1 MPLIG
6 KKYVKNNLNLN
17 YSTEHIAQIIE
28 AQIIGDSKAS
38 ISHLSIDSRTIE
50 NSQNTLFFALSG
62 SQKNG
67 HEYIQDAYEK
77 GIRCFVVSHLEN
89 SFSSLNETCFL
100 LVKNPLKALQ
110 TLAKYHRESFHLQTI
125 GITGSNGKTIVKEW
139 LSSCLNDEFSIIRS
153 PKSYNSQIGVPLS
166 VWNINSKHTLGIFEA
181 GISQK
186 GEMVHLESIIQP
198 QLGILT
204 HIGTAHQENF
214 TSKEELLEEKLHL
227 FSHCDTL
234 IFPSSKKWVNKIIAK
249 RFPDKNLLSW
259 GFSERSYLRII
270 RLKKRK
276 DYTKI
281 EAIHNH
287 FNIKF
292 KIPFVDQASIDNVL
306 TTITTLLYLGF
317 SEGKINQKINKL
329 QPLKMRLELL
339 EGIHE
344 NLLISDV
351 YNADLDSV
359 KIALDV
365 LAHQEYPSKSLILT
379 LFNSFDQ
386 EIFTIIKKL
395 NLKHLILIGN
405 FEKQDALAQ
414 TTLYYKSTEDFIQ
427 NTDLSIFKN
436 EAILFKGSR
445 RFGLEKVVQ
454 KMIKK
459 NHETIFEINL
469 EHFIH
474 NLNYFKAKLKS
485 TTKIMVMVK
494 ASSYGSGVYEI
505 ANLLKFH
512 QVDYLGVAYPDEGI
526 TLRHLGIQMPIMVMN
541 ADTSSHLSIVENQ
554 LEPEIFSFRVLK
566 SFIETLKQTRQK
578 NYPIHLKLDTGMH
591 RLGFEKNDIK
601 SLQSFLKEHAEWI
614 HVQSIFSH
622 LATADVPQEK
632 DFTIYQIQQFQMLY
646 QELASG
652 LGYQPIQ
659 HILNSSGISHFG
671 EYQFDMVRL
680 GIGIYGYNFDPKVQ
694 QHLKNVG
701 TLKSTLSQIKVIKKG
716 ETVGYSRNFKAEK
729 ETRIATIPIG
739 YADGISRLQGNQVGY
754 VWIHHQKA
762 PIIGNVCMDMIMVD
776 VSTIPCQEGDTAI
789 LLGEHPSLEEVAQW
803 QQTIPYEVLTSISPR
818 VKRIYYRE

>member
-1 MPLIG
+1 M
-6 KKYVKNNLNLN
+6 N
-17 YSTEHIAQIIE
+17 YSIQHIAQIIN
-28 AQIIGDSKAS
+28 ASITGASNTS
-38 ISHLSIDSRTIE
+38 ISHLSIDSRAIE
-50 NSQNTLFFALSG
+50 NSQNTLFFALKG

-67 HEYIQDAYEK
+67 HEYIQDAYKK
-77 GIRCFVVSHLEN
+77 GVQCFVVSHLED
-89 SFSSLNETCFL
+89 SFSTLNEACFL
-100 LVKNPLKALQ
+100 LVQNPLEALQ
-110 TLAKYHRESFHLQTI
+110 TLAKHHRKSFSLPTI

-139 LSSCLNDEFSIIRS
+139 LSTCLNDNFSIARS

-166 VWNINSKHTLGIFEA
+166 IWNINAKHTLGIFEA
-181 GISQK
+181 GISQV
-186 GEMVHLESIIQP
+186 GEMIHLESIIQP

-214 TSKEELLEEKLHL
+214 RSKEELLEEKLNL
-227 FSHCDTL
+227 FTHCDTL
-234 IFPSSKKWVNKIIAK
+234 IFPSSKKWVTKIITK
-249 RFPDKNLLSW
+249 RFHDKKLLSW

-270 RLKKRK
+270 RLKKRRN
-276 DYTKI
+276 YTKV

-306 TTITTLLYLGF
+306 TTIVALLHFGF
-317 SEGKINQKINKL
+317 SEGRINQKIGQL

-379 LFNSFDQ
+379 QFNSFD
-386 EIFTIIKKL
+386 EGIFSIIKKL

-405 FEKQDALAQ
+405 FNKQTSLAQ
-414 TTLYYKSTEDFIQ
+414 TTFYYKNIEDFLE

-459 NHETIFEINL
+459 THETIFEINL
-469 EHFIH
+469 ENLIH
-474 NLNYFKAKLKS
+474 NLNYFKTKLKP
-485 TTKIMVMVK
+485 TTKMMVMVK

-526 TLRHLGIQMPIMVMN
+526 TLRNLGIQMPIMVMN
-541 ADTSSHLSIVENQ
+541 ADTSSHISIIENR
-554 LEPEIFSFRVLK
+554 LEPEIFSFRVLE
-566 SFIETLKQTRQK
+566 SFIEKLKQTNQK

-591 RLGFEKNDIK
+591 RLGFEESDMKQ
-601 SLQSFLKEHAEWI
+601 LQSFLKEHTEWLHI
-614 HVQSIFSH
+614 QSIFSH

-632 DFTIYQIQQFQMLY
+632 DFTLGQVQQFQTLY
-646 QELASG
+646 EKLTST

-659 HILNSSGISHFG
+659 HILNSSGISHFS

-680 GIGIYGYNFDPKVQ
+680 GIGIYGYNFDPKIQ
-694 QHLKNVG
+694 QYLKNVG
-701 TLKSTLSQIKVIKKG
+701 TLKSTISQIKTLKKG
-716 ETVGYSRNFKAEK
+716 ETVGYSRRFKAEK
-729 ETRIATIPIG
+729 ETLIATIPIG
-739 YADGISRLQGNQVGY
+739 YADGISRFQGNQVGY
-754 VWIHHQKA
+754 VWIHNQKA
-762 PIIGNVCMDMIMVD
+762 PIVGNVCMDMIMVD
-776 VSTIPCQEGDTAI
+776 ISTISCQEGDTVI

-818 VKRIYYRE
+818 VKRVYYKE

>member
-1 MPLIG
+1 M
-6 KKYVKNNLNLN
+6 KYKRNNLDLN
-17 YSTEHIAQIIE
+17 YSIQHIAQIIN
-28 AQIIGDSKAS
+28 ASITGASNTS
-38 ISHLSIDSRTIE
+38 ISHLSIDSRAIE
-50 NSQNTLFFALSG
+50 NSQNTLFFALRG

-67 HEYIQDAYEK
+67 HEYIQDAYKK
-77 GIRCFVVSHLEN
+77 GVQCFVVSHLED
-89 SFSSLNETCFL
+89 SFSTLNEACFL
-100 LVKNPLKALQ
+100 LVQNPLEALQ
-110 TLAKYHRESFHLQTI
+110 TLAKHHRKSFSLPTI

-139 LSSCLNDEFSIIRS
+139 LSTCLNDNFSIARS

-166 VWNINSKHTLGIFEA
+166 IWNINAKHTLGIFEA
-181 GISQK
+181 GISQA

-214 TSKEELLEEKLHL
+214 HSKEELLEEKLNL
-227 FSHCDTL
+227 FTHCDTL
-234 IFPSSKKWVNKIIAK
+234 IFPSSKKWVTKIITK
-249 RFPDKNLLSW
+249 RFHDKKLLSW

-270 RLKKRK
+270 RLKKRRN
-276 DYTKI
+276 YTKV

-306 TTITTLLYLGF
+306 TTIVALLHFGF
-317 SEGKINQKINKL
+317 SEGRINQKIGQL

-379 LFNSFDQ
+379 QFNSFD
-386 EIFTIIKKL
+386 EGIFSIIKKL

-405 FEKQDALAQ
+405 FNKQTSLAQ
-414 TTLYYKSTEDFIQ
+414 TTFYYKNIEDFLE

-459 NHETIFEINL
+459 THETIFEINL
-469 EHFIH
+469 ENLIH
-474 NLNYFKAKLKS
+474 NLNYFKTKLKP
-485 TTKIMVMVK
+485 TTKMMVMVK

-526 TLRHLGIQMPIMVMN
+526 TLRNLGIQMPIMVMN
-541 ADTSSHLSIVENQ
+541 ADTSSHVSIIENR
-554 LEPEIFSFRVLK
+554 LEPEIFSFRVLE
-566 SFIETLKQTRQK
+566 SFIEKLKQTNQK

-591 RLGFEKNDIK
+591 RLGFEESDMKQ
-601 SLQSFLKEHAEWI
+601 LQSFLKEHTEWL

-632 DFTIYQIQQFQMLY
+632 DFTLGQVQQFQTLY
-646 QELASG
+646 EKLTST

-659 HILNSSGISHFG
+659 HILNSSGISHFS

-680 GIGIYGYNFDPKVQ
+680 GIGIYGYNFDPKIQ
-694 QHLKNVG
+694 QYLKNVG
-701 TLKSTLSQIKVIKKG
+701 TLKSTISQIKTLKKG
-716 ETVGYSRNFKAEK
+716 ETVGYSRRFKAEK
-729 ETRIATIPIG
+729 ETLIATIPIG

-754 VWIHHQKA
+754 VWIHNQKA
-762 PIIGNVCMDMIMVD
+762 PIVGNVCMDMIMVD
-776 VSTIPCQEGDTAI
+776 ISTISCQEGDTVI

-818 VKRIYYRE
+818 VKRVYYKE